1 MEILKIDWVQPW
13 STFSGSPHLELCL
26 SCIISSG
33 SFQPQLLVDSVISCG
48 SYTLEKSIGILNESA
63 VNLEVFP
70 ISGGKKERK
79 IKKKKLEKEKK
90 NIPLPPTWVPLN

>member
-1 MEILKIDWVQPW
+1 MQPW

-26 SCIISSG
+26 GCIISSG

-48 SYTLEKSIGILNESA
+48 SYTLEKPIGILNESA
-63 VNLEVFP
+63 VNLEVFL

-79 IKKKKLEKEKK
+79 IKKKK
-90 NIPLPPTWVPLN
+90 